1 MLIIILVEEMIINIK
16 YWLCFFRFLFFIM
29 KNKVVKFS
37 KIDDVIIKLNM

>member
-16 YWLCFFRFLFFIM
+16 YWFFRFLFFIM